1 MNKLNYFSFEIN
13 LIKMRAFQKSYK
25 TLMKENEV
33 DMKNKE
39 FMLTDQKN

>member
-1 MNKLNYFSFEIN
+1 
-13 LIKMRAFQKSYK
+13 MRTFQKSYK
-25 TLMKENEV
+25 TLMKENEG